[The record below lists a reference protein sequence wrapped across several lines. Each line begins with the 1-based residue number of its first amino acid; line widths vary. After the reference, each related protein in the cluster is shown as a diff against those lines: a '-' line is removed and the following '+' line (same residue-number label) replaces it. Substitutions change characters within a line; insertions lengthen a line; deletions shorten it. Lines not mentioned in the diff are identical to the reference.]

1 MIMNNV
7 GLNEKEVLSSRAKYG
22 SNEITIKKKNSF
34 FVLFVESLG
43 EPMTKIL
50 LIALAIKTLFLLH
63 DFDWYETVGIAIAIL
78 IASLISTI
86 SEYGSEAAFK
96 KLQEEASQI
105 KCKVFRNGGIKEIS
119 IGEVVKNDLILL
131 QAGDKIPADGI
142 LIEGNLYV
150 DEAALNGESKEAKKD
165 THKNNLLRGSVVCS
179 GECRMLVTNV
189 GDSTVYGKIG
199 LELQEEQRDSPL
211 KLRLRMLANW
221 ISKVGYLGAF
231 LVAFSYLIHVILI
244 KNNFNYVFIK
254 ATVSNLP
261 LLIGYILHAITLA
274 VTVIVVAVPEG
285 LPMMI
290 TLVLSRNMKKMLKDN
305 ILVRKLLGIET
316 SGSLNILFTDKTGT
330 LTKGKLEVVNFI
342 DGYGKDY
349 DARIINK
356 DTNLIKILNLSLI
369 YNNASKI
376 DIKNNNIIGS
386 NATDRALLEFARN
399 SKVTKLSIVEALP
412 FDSKNKLSATAV
424 TGDLKTTFIKG
435 MPEKIIDNCTY
446 YYDEK
451 GQKQKLISKGSL
463 YKKIENM
470 ASKSIRFIAVATS
483 DYRINDPLF
492 LNNLTLIGL
501 IGLRDEIRVGVREAI
516 KEVEESGI
524 QVVMITGDAKNTA
537 VAIANEVGLLKNDS
551 LVLTSEE
558 LGKLSDSTVKDKIS
572 KIKVVARA
580 LPSDKSRLVRLSQE
594 LNLVVGMTGD
604 GVNDAPAI
612 KKADVGFAMGSGTEV
627 AKEASDI
634 VILDNNFLSITKT
647 ILYGR
652 TIFKSI
658 RKFIILQLTI
668 NICAVGLS
676 IIGPF
681 IGIDDPITVIQML
694 WINMIMDTFAALA
707 FAGEPPLKEYMK
719 EKPKRRDENILNKY
733 MINQI
738 LFTGIYSLILCLM
751 FLKIPFFANLLKGGY
766 GDLYL
771 LTGFFALF
779 IFIGIFN
786 CFNAR
791 THRLNLTAYL
801 FKNRDF
807 VIIISFILI
816 IQTLILYFGGSLFRV
831 IELNIKELLMIW
843 LIAFSVIPVDGIRKL
858 YLRHKGEKGGV

>member
-1 MIMNNV
+1 MNRI
-7 GLNEKEVLSSRAKYG
+7 GLDDKEVTKSREKYG
-22 SNEITIKKKNSF
+22 SNEITVKKQNGF
-34 FVLFVESLG
+34 ITLFIESLG

-63 DFDWYETVGIAIAIL
+63 DFDWYETVGIAIAIF
-78 IASLISTI
+78 IASFISTI

-96 KLQEEASQI
+96 KLQAEASKI
-105 KCKVFRNGGIKEIS
+105 KCKTFRNGGIKEIS
-119 IGEVVKNDLILL
+119 IGEVVKNDVLLL

-142 LIEGNLYV
+142 LIEGDLYV
-150 DEAALNGESKEAKKD
+150 DESALNGESKESKKNVTKKD
-165 THKNNLLRGSVVCS
+165 LLRGSIVCS
-179 GECRMLVTNV
+179 GEGKMLVTSV
-189 GDSTVYGKIG
+189 GDHTVYGKIG
-199 LELQEEQRDSPL
+199 LELQDNQRDSPL
-211 KLRLRMLANW
+211 KLRLRMLAHW
-221 ISKVGYLGAF
+221 ISKVGYVGAF
-231 LVAFSYLIHVILI
+231 LVAFSYLLHVIVI

-261 LLIGYILHAITLA
+261 LLISYVLHAVTLA

-330 LTKGKLEVVNFI
+330 LTKGKLQVVNFI
-342 DGYGKDY
+342 DGYAKDH

-356 DTNLIKILNLSLI
+356 NNKLIQLLNISLF
-369 YNNASKI
+369 YNNGAKR
-376 DIKNNNIIGS
+376 DNKTGNIIGS
-386 NATDRALLEFARN
+386 NATDRALLEFASYHDN
-399 SKVTKLSIVEALP
+399 GSIYVNKKLP
-412 FDSKNKLSATAV
+412 FDSQKKISAV
-424 TGDLKTTFIKG
+424 TIDGEIKTSLVKG
-435 MPEKIIDNCTY
+435 MPEKIIDNCSY
-446 YYDEK
+446 YYDEH
-451 GQKQKLISKGSL
+451 GQKQRLLGKGSI
-463 YKKIENM
+463 YRKIELL
-470 ASKSIRFIAVATS
+470 ATKGIRFIAIATS
-483 DYRINDPLF
+483 DSKLEDPLF
-492 LNNLTLIGL
+492 LKNLSLVGIV
-501 IGLRDEIRVGVREAI
+501 GLRDEVRSGVPEAI
-516 KEVEESGI
+516 KEVEKAGI

-537 VAIANEVGLLKNDS
+537 TAIADEVGLINKNS
-551 LVLTSEE
+551 IVLTSEE
-558 LGKLSDSTVKDKIS
+558 LGRLSDDAIREKLPRIS
-572 KIKVVARA
+572 VVARA
-580 LPSDKSRLVRLSQE
+580 LPSDKSRLVKLSQE

-627 AKEASDI
+627 AKEAADI

-681 IGIDDPITVIQML
+681 IGIEDPITIIQML

-707 FAGEPPLKEYMK
+707 FAGEPPLKEYMQ
-719 EKPKRRDENILNKY
+719 EKPKKRDENILNKY

-738 LFTGIYSLILCLM
+738 VFTGMYSLILCIL
-751 FLKIPFFANLLKGGY
+751 FLKLPFFAHLLVGGY

-779 IFIGIFN
+779 IFMGIFN

-791 THRLNLTAYL
+791 THRLNLLAYL

-807 VIIISFILI
+807 VIIISII
-816 IQTLILYFGGSLFRV
+816 VVIQTIILYFGGSLFRV
-831 IELNIKELLMIW
+831 IELNVGELITVL
-843 LIAFSVIPVDGIRKL
+843 LIAFTVIPADWMRKL
-858 YLRHKGEKGGV
+858 YLRFKGEKGGV